1 MTNDRSN
8 DRGAL
13 EHAFAVGNHAEARR
27 LAREIAQS
35 SGDPLAQERARFI
48 LRATERD
55 WFLSAVGVLGLG
67 LTAWLVYKYVL

>member
-1 MTNDRSN
+1 MND

-13 EHAFAVGNHAEARR
+13 EHAFAVGDHENARR
-27 LAREIAQS
+27 LARELAS
-35 SGDPLAQERARFI
+35 NSGDPVAQERARFI

-55 WFLSAVGVLGLG
+55 WFLTAVGVLGLG